1 MRVTLI
7 LYWRRS
13 DMNIKQLVSNLT
25 LQQQEELLTE
35 MMNQGE
41 LLVHVYSLETTFPVD
56 DVYDNSSELEG
67 VRTVL
72 LVDYAEE

>member
-1 MRVTLI
+1 
-7 LYWRRS
+7 
-13 DMNIKQLVSNLT
+13 MNIKQLVSNLT